1 MRKLIFI
8 ETTSFL
14 EIVLHPTFYLAAIA
28 AFLLGISKSGIK
40 GIAVLIVTSLVL
52 VYGARASTGILMPLL
67 LMGDIFAII
76 YYNRFCQWKY
86 ILKMIPWM
94 IFGVLIGVFSAIVIT
109 IYSII
114 FNYLIDPEFMSQM
127 MEVARDKMLEN
138 PNMTEEMVD
147 QSMKFIEMFSNPA
160 ISGAFMIA
168 MSAVFGLI
176 YSLIGGLIMKREE

>member
-1 MRKLIFI
+1 MEQQKLSPGKFAMNYGVILGLIMIFI
-8 ETTSFL
+8 SVITYVTGLAL
-14 EIVLHPTFYLAAIA
+14 EGAQWPNWIYYAAFPIIVLYAISQFKKQNLNILSLSQA
-28 AFLLGISKSGIK
+28 LKVGI
-40 GIAVLIVTSLVL
+40 
-52 VYGARASTGILMPLL
+52 
-67 LMGDIFAII
+67 
-76 YYNRFCQWKY
+76 
-86 ILKMIPWM
+86 
-94 IFGVLIGVFSAIVIT
+94 LIGVISAIVIM
-109 IYSII
+109 IYSMI
-114 FNYLIDPEFMSQM
+114 FNYLIDSEFMSQM

>member
-1 MRKLIFI
+1 METQKLSLGKFAMNYGII
-8 ETTSFL
+8 LGLIMILISVITYVTGMAL
-14 EIVLHPTFYLAAIA
+14 EGVQWPNW
-28 AFLLGISKSGIK
+28 
-40 GIAVLIVTSLVL
+40 
-52 VYGARASTGILMPLL
+52 
-67 LMGDIFAII
+67 I
-76 YYNRFCQWKY
+76 YYVVFPITIFYAISQFKKQNLN
-86 ILKMIPWM
+86 ILSLSQALKV
-94 IFGVLIGVFSAIVIT
+94 GVLIGIISAIVIT

-138 PNMTEEMVD
+138 PQMTEEMVD

-168 MSAVFGLI
+168 MSAIFGLI

>member
-1 MRKLIFI
+1 MEQQKLSPGKFAMNYGIILGLIMIFI
-8 ETTSFL
+8 SVITYVTGLAL
-14 EIVLHPTFYLAAIA
+14 EGAQWPNWIYYAAFPIIVLYAISQFKKQNLNILSLSQA
-28 AFLLGISKSGIK
+28 LKVGI
-40 GIAVLIVTSLVL
+40 
-52 VYGARASTGILMPLL
+52 
-67 LMGDIFAII
+67 
-76 YYNRFCQWKY
+76 
-86 ILKMIPWM
+86 
-94 IFGVLIGVFSAIVIT
+94 LIGVISAIVIM
-109 IYSII
+109 IYSMI
-114 FNYLIDPEFMSQM
+114 FNYLIDSEFMSQM

>member
-1 MRKLIFI
+1 M
-8 ETTSFL
+8 
-14 EIVLHPTFYLAAIA
+14 
-28 AFLLGISKSGIK
+28 
-40 GIAVLIVTSLVL
+40 
-52 VYGARASTGILMPLL
+52 
-67 LMGDIFAII
+67 
-76 YYNRFCQWKY
+76 
-86 ILKMIPWM
+86 
-94 IFGVLIGVFSAIVIT
+94 
-109 IYSII
+109 IYSMI

>member
-1 MRKLIFI
+1 MEQQKLSPGKFAMNYGIILGLIMIFI
-8 ETTSFL
+8 SVITYVTGLAL
-14 EIVLHPTFYLAAIA
+14 EGAQWPNWIYYAAFPIIVLYAINQFKKQNLNILSLSQA
-28 AFLLGISKSGIK
+28 LKVGI
-40 GIAVLIVTSLVL
+40 
-52 VYGARASTGILMPLL
+52 
-67 LMGDIFAII
+67 
-76 YYNRFCQWKY
+76 
-86 ILKMIPWM
+86 
-94 IFGVLIGVFSAIVIT
+94 LIGVISAIVIM
-109 IYSII
+109 IYSMI
-114 FNYLIDPEFMSQM
+114 FNYLIDSEFMSQM